1 MTANYLFFS
10 CFSLTKKHPLLQG
23 HTPLS
28 EKAEELRKKVPAFFS
43 LEPTLLRKADTLF
56 FQTAYT
62 FLTLGHN
69 RPALLLGLKIH
80 RSVQTTKT
88 SLSHLYISD
97 LFVFLQP

>member
-10 CFSLTKKHPLLQG
+10 CFSLTKKHPLLQAI
-23 HTPLS
+23 HPTQ
-28 EKAEELRKKVPAFFS
+28 KKRRNYGKKSRPFFS
-43 LEPTLLRKADTLF
+43 LEPTLLRKAGTLF

-88 SLSHLYISD
+88 SLTHLYISN

>member
-1 MTANYLFFS
+1 MFQPH
-10 CFSLTKKHPLLQG
+10 KKASPASG

-43 LEPTLLRKADTLF
+43 LEPTLLRKAGTLF

-69 RPALLLGLKIH
+69 RPALLLGLRIH

>member
-10 CFSLTKKHPLLQG
+10 CFSHTKMHPLLQAIR
-23 HTPLS
+23 PS
-28 EKAEELRKKVPAFFS
+28 QKKRKNSGKRFRPFFFRTDLVTKGRHLVFS
-43 LEPTLLRKADTLF
+43 SRIYFSHAC
-56 FQTAYT
+56 
-62 FLTLGHN
+62 HN

-88 SLSHLYISD
+88 SLAHLYISD